1 MTSTAANPPFIDDYL
16 AYLLAQASHLISHE
30 FHEVARR
37 AGVSVLQWRV
47 LATLVDD
54 APRSVGEVAVITL
67 TPQSTLT
74 RVADRMGEQG
84 LLVRVTGS
92 TDRRITRLQI
102 TSEGKKLAQRL
113 VKQARQHE
121 AAVLAPLGTA
131 EATVLKRALHQLI
144 ALHAAKVI
152 DNSTINL

>member
-1 MTSTAANPPFIDDYL
+1 MRSATPSQPAFIDDYL

-47 LATLVDD
+47 LATLVDGT
-54 APRSVGEVAVITL
+54 PRSVGEVAVITL

-84 LLVRVTGS
+84 LLVRVGGS
-92 TDRRITRLQI
+92 TDRRITQLQI
-102 TSEGKKLAQRL
+102 TPEGKKLAQRL

-121 AAVLAPLGTA
+121 AAVLAPLGEV
-131 EATVLKRALHQLI
+131 EAAVLKHALHQLI
-144 ALHAAKVI
+144 SLHAVKVI
-152 DNSTINL
+152 DN

>member
-1 MTSTAANPPFIDDYL
+1 M
-16 AYLLAQASHLISHE
+16 
-30 FHEVARR
+30 
-37 AGVSVLQWRV
+37 LQWRV